1 MNFEKHNFFD
11 ETQMTNMMIMFQTL
25 GLYDQMDSRDMDGV
39 AEEPKRRL
47 RMRKGPSTTSSDTW
61 RD

>member
-1 MNFEKHNFFD
+1 
-11 ETQMTNMMIMFQTL
+11 MTNIMIMFQTL

-47 RMRKGPSTTSSDTW
+47 LMRKGPSTTSSDTW
-61 RD
+61 LD